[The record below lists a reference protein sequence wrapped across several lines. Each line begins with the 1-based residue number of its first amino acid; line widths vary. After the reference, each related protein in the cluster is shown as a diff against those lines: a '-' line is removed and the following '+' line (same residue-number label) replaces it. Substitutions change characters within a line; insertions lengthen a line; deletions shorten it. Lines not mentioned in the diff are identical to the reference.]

1 MTDTLSKRDQQREER
16 RQQILSAA
24 LTVFS
29 QKGYHATNV
38 SDVAAQAGVSQ
49 GTIYWYF
56 ESKEALF
63 TAALL
68 WFFEDFGA
76 EASAVVEKGETASEK
91 LRALARSMQEFAKG
105 AEGLFTLFVGFWAS
119 SSSPEKSGQFW
130 VDLLREFN
138 DLLTG
143 IVDEGV
149 RQGEFKPVDAEALV
163 WALLASYDGLAAY
176 LMLMPDL
183 DLERVS
189 ETFVETLLQGLVRG
203 TQESDSTLSRLPAEK
218 GD

>member
-1 MTDTLSKRDQQREER
+1 MTDTPSKRDQLREER
-16 RQQILSAA
+16 RQQILNAA
-24 LTVFS
+24 LTVFR

-38 SDVAAQAGVSQ
+38 SDIAAQAGVSQ

-68 WFFEDFGA
+68 WFFENFGA
-76 EASAVVEKGETASEK
+76 EAFAAAVKYETASEK
-91 LRALARSMQEFAKG
+91 LRALAQSMQELAQE

-119 SSSPEKSGQFW
+119 SSSPDTAGQFW

-138 DLLTG
+138 DVLRT

-149 RQGEFKPVDAEALV
+149 RRGEFKPVDAEALV
-163 WALLASYDGLAAY
+163 WALLAAYDGLAAY
-176 LMLMPDL
+176 LMLMPEL
-183 DLERVS
+183 NLQRVS
-189 ETFVETLLQGLVRG
+189 ATFIETLLNGLVSG
-203 TQESDSTLSRLPAEK
+203 IQGNDAKPGSA
-218 GD
+218 

>member
-1 MTDTLSKRDQQREER
+1 MTDTPSKRDQLREER
-16 RQQILSAA
+16 RKQILDAA

-68 WFFEDFGA
+68 WFFEGFGA
-76 EASAVVEKGETASEK
+76 EAFAAVENYQTAPEK
-91 LRALARSMQEFAKG
+91 LRALARSMQGFAKE

-119 SSSPEKSGQFW
+119 SSSPEKAGQFW
-130 VDLLREFN
+130 VDVLREFN
-138 DLLTG
+138 GVLAG
-143 IVDEGV
+143 IIDEGV
-149 RQGEFKPVDAEALV
+149 RRGEFKPVDAEALG
-163 WALLASYDGLAAY
+163 WALLAMYDGLAAY

-183 DLERVS
+183 DLPRVS
-189 ETFVETLLQGLVRG
+189 ETFIETLLSGLVGG
-203 TQESDSTLSRLPAEK
+203 TQESGAQRGP
-218 GD
+218 G

>member
-16 RQQILSAA
+16 RNQILEAA
-24 LTVFS
+24 LAVFS

-56 ESKEALF
+56 ESKEDLF

-68 WFFEDFGA
+68 RYFEDFET
-76 EASAVVEKGETASEK
+76 EAFAAVEKYETASEK
-91 LRALARSMQEFAKG
+91 LRALARSMQDFAEE

-119 SSSPEKSGQFW
+119 SSSPEGGGQFW
-130 VDLLREFN
+130 VDLLKEFK
-138 DLLTG
+138 DVLVG
-143 IVDEGV
+143 IVEDGV
-149 RQGEFKPVDAEALV
+149 RQGEFNPVDAEALA

-176 LMLMPDL
+176 LMLIPDL

-189 ETFVETLLQGLVRG
+189 EVFVETLLHGLVRG
-203 TQESDSTLSRLPAEK
+203 MQESDAPLGSSLGIS
-218 GD
+218 G